1 MGNLGGL
8 CKDYSKQKG
17 PKLDKCSGH
26 LVNNLEFEYWEMGT
40 GGRRQQMGNGA
51 IKWASL
57 HQKKH
62 RNRTRLY
69 AYRNCFDYETMATP
83 ETFFCLFFSWLFLIF
98 FFFFL
103 GYTRSFYV
111 VWMSGRRSGK
121 TLLTPTHFIL
131 ITPLCVRT
139 LQMFQM
145 QPLMSSNI
153 FFLWNI
159 ARMVTKYFWKRTEH
173 IGCRKNYKAFS
184 FLG

>member
-98 FFFFL
+98 FFFFRIHQKL
-103 GYTRSFYV
+103 LCCMDVREEERENTVNPNSFHPYNPV
-111 VWMSGRRSGK
+111 VCPYPPDVSNAAFNVLEHFLSLEYSKNGHKVFLKKNW
-121 TLLTPTHFIL
+121 THWVSKKL
-131 ITPLCVRT
+131 
-139 LQMFQM
+139 
-145 QPLMSSNI
+145 
-153 FFLWNI
+153 
-159 ARMVTKYFWKRTEH
+159 
-173 IGCRKNYKAFS
+173 
-184 FLG
+184 